1 VMKGEGQFED
11 LIEINR
17 IMMQGLEAKAPVG

>member
-1 VMKGEGQFED
+1 MKGEGAFED

-17 IMMQGLEAKAPVG
+17 IMMQGLEPKVVAN